1 MAVVEL
7 LGLKRRGGEG
17 AIEEEEI
24 NRLKNISFGLTVVA
38 CGAVKSKVRVKCM
51 LYVKMLVFFLFHACK

>member
-7 LGLKRRGGEG
+7 LGHKRRRGG

-24 NRLKNISFGLTVVA
+24 NRLKNISFDLTVVA
-38 CGAVKSKVRVKCM
+38 CGEAKS
-51 LYVKMLVFFLFHACK
+51 LI